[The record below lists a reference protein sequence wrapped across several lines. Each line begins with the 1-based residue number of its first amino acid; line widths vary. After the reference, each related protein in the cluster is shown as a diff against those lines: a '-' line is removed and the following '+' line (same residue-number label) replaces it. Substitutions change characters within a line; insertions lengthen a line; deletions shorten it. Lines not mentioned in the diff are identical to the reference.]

1 MKRRWRRGHSWLL
14 PTKGAGKWR
23 REESVRQS
31 LEESTR
37 PPKKDGL
44 RGKRAGGG
52 RRRSTLP
59 AAEGT
64 SLSEV

>member
-1 MKRRWRRGHSWLL
+1 VMKRRSRRGHSWLL

-37 PPKKDGL
+37 PPEKDGL
-44 RGKRAGGG
+44 SGKERVEAVAAALSVRPRGLR
-52 RRRSTLP
+52 
-59 AAEGT
+59 
-64 SLSEV
+64 

>member
-37 PPKKDGL
+37 PPEKDGL
-44 RGKRAGGG
+44 RGKERVEAVAAALS
-52 RRRSTLP
+52 RRPKGLR
-59 AAEGT
+59 
-64 SLSEV
+64 